1 MQKFY
6 KRDIDKRINKVLKGF
21 PVIFITGPRQSGKTT
36 YIKHRF
42 KDYEYFNLESFSD
55 FEYISSDPEHFF
67 KEHSKNII
75 IDEVQRM
82 PELLSYIQ
90 VHVDEQQKMGS
101 IILSGSQNLLIS
113 ESISQSLAGRV
124 AHLTLFPFSLN
135 ELKNGKIIEKKSWNQ
150 ILKGFYPALY
160 SRQIPIDEFYNSYL
174 TTFVE
179 RDIRLIK
186 NIGDLTQFKKFMIL
200 LAGRVGQVIN
210 ISSLA
215 DDTGISPN
223 TAESW
228 LSVLEASYVIFRLA
242 PYFKN
247 TNKRLIR
254 SPKIFFYDTG
264 LLCFLL
270 GIDSVKEL
278 DTHFA
283 RGNIFENLI
292 IADIRK
298 DKEIFSISS
307 QLYFY
312 RDSRH
317 KEVDLIIDLGG
328 EFLLTEIKSASKF
341 SQSFL
346 KNVIEIQEQEFK
358 NGKNV
363 IVYNGNRKLKLQKAN
378 VVPWDKLGDFV
389 WNLNLL

>member
-1 MQKFY
+1 MRKFY
-6 KRDIDKRINKVLKGF
+6 KRDIDERVNKVLKGF

-42 KDYEYFNLESFSD
+42 KNYEYFNLESFSD
-55 FEYISSDPEHFF
+55 FEYISNDPEYFL
-67 KEHSKNII
+67 KEHPHNII

-90 VHVDEQQKMGS
+90 VHVDKEQRMGS

-113 ESISQSLAGRV
+113 EKVNQSLAGRV
-124 AHLTLFPFSLN
+124 AYLTLLPFSLN
-135 ELKNGKIIEKKSWNQ
+135 ELKKGKIIEKSSWKQ
-150 ILKGFYPALY
+150 ALKGFYPALY

-174 TTFVE
+174 TSFVE
-179 RDIRLIK
+179 RDVRLIK
-186 NIGDLTQFKKFMIL
+186 NIGDLTRFKKFMIL

-228 LSVLEASYVIFRLA
+228 LSILEASYIIFRLV

-247 TNKRLIR
+247 SSKRLIR

-270 GIDSVKEL
+270 GIDSIKEL
-278 DTHFA
+278 DSHFA

-292 IADIRK
+292 IADVKK

-317 KEVDLIIDLGG
+317 KEIDLVVDLG
-328 EFLLTEIKSASKF
+328 EDFLLMEIKSASKF

-346 KNVIEIQEQEFK
+346 KNIIEIQEQEFK
-358 NGKNV
+358 KGKNI
-363 IVYNGNRKLKLQKAN
+363 IVYNGQRKLKLKKAD
-378 VVPWDKLGDFV
+378 VVPWDKLDNTIWV
-389 WNLNLL
+389 K

>member
-6 KRDIDKRINKVLKGF
+6 KRDIDKRVDKVLKGF

-42 KDYEYFNLESFSD
+42 KNYEYFNLESFSD

-67 KEHSKNII
+67 KEHPKNII

-113 ESISQSLAGRV
+113 EKISQSLAGRV

-186 NIGDLTQFKKFMIL
+186 NIGDLAQFKKFIIL
-200 LAGRVGQVIN
+200 LAGRVGQIVN

-228 LSVLEASYVIFRLA
+228 LSVLEASYVIFRLT

-292 IADIRK
+292 IADTRK

-307 QLYFY
+307 RLYFY

-317 KEVDLIIDLGG
+317 KEIDLVIDLGG

-346 KNVIEIQEQEFK
+346 RNIVEIQEKEFK
-358 NGKNV
+358 NASNI

-389 WNLNLL
+389 WNNS